1 MSGIEPSDREALV
14 MDVLREVRAFGDAH
28 DRMSGG
34 MKHGMDMNTT
44 DVATLRLLIMR
55 KEQGLVVTP
64 TDIAR
69 HLRISTA
76 STTKLLDRLVESGH
90 VTRHPHPSDRRARS
104 IELTDAARAEFFRL
118 FGRRLAA
125 MRAALTD
132 FTDAELDAA
141 RRLLSAISGALDAD

>member
-1 MSGIEPSDREALV
+1 
-14 MDVLREVRAFGDAH
+14 
-28 DRMSGG
+28 
-34 MKHGMDMNTT
+34 MKHGMDMNIT

-55 KEQGLVVTP
+55 NEQGLVVTP
-64 TDIAR
+64 ADIAR

-76 STTKLLDRLVESGH
+76 STTKLLDRLVASGH
-90 VTRHPHPSDRRARS
+90 VTRQPHPSDRRARS

-125 MRAALTD
+125 MRAVLTD

-141 RRLLSAISGALDAD
+141 RRLLSAISTALDAD

>member
-1 MSGIEPSDREALV
+1 

-28 DRMSGG
+28 DRMSSG
-34 MKHGMDMNTT
+34 MKHGMDMNIT

-55 KEQGLVVTP
+55 NEQGLVVTP
-64 TDIAR
+64 ADIAR

-76 STTKLLDRLVESGH
+76 STTKLLDRLVASGH
-90 VTRHPHPSDRRARS
+90 VTRQPHPSDRRARS

-125 MRAALTD
+125 MRAVLTD

-141 RRLLSAISGALDAD
+141 RRLLSAISTALDAD

>member
-1 MSGIEPSDREALV
+1 
-14 MDVLREVRAFGDAH
+14 
-28 DRMSGG
+28 
-34 MKHGMDMNTT
+34 MKHGMDMNIT

-64 TDIAR
+64 ADIAR

-76 STTKLLDRLVESGH
+76 SATKLLDRLVASGH

-125 MRAALTD
+125 MRSVLTD

-141 RRLLSAISGALDAD
+141 RRLLSAISVALDAD